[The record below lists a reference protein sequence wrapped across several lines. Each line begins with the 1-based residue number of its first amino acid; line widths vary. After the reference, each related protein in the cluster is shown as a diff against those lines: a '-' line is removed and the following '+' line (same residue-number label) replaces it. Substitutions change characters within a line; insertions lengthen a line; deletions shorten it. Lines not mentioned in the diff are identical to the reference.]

1 MHSSGHKYHYLI
13 NVEDPQMALG
23 YLATCLPNNKEHRAV
38 AACRSCSFTILQTR
52 LSLLNQRSCTITYI
66 DQSQTNFS
74 VMNQE
79 FIQFSERQNQN
90 DQQSILILTYIF
102 HIYGH
107 QAIKPN
113 QVLQT
118 LLTLEK
124 VNNIVYMVYL
134 KWHSLVAC
142 NSVNPCHDLKKYCM
156 IFISLKQAN
165 VWKHASLLYLL
176 YILPFFV

>member
-52 LSLLNQRSCTITYI
+52 LSFLNQRSCTITYI

-107 QAIKPN
+107 QAIKANQASGQIALKSFIQLPPCYPHENGNGRTFHVLQVKGLDAITVKRKPN
-113 QVLQT
+113 Q
-118 LLTLEK
+118 
-124 VNNIVYMVYL
+124 
-134 KWHSLVAC
+134 H
-142 NSVNPCHDLKKYCM
+142 
-156 IFISLKQAN
+156 
-165 VWKHASLLYLL
+165 
-176 YILPFFV
+176 